1 MCPLFYVI
9 CVVQSKKILSA
20 KISEKMAEQ
29 AEGMEVDLP
38 TRPSDEQ
45 KGKKRFEVKKV
56 TKLVRFC
63 SLVFSIFYKVMAGNF
78 GKTLLLS

>member
-56 TKLVRFC
+56 TKLVQFC
-63 SLVFSIFYKVMAGNF
+63 SFVFSIFYTTTATRFFSM
-78 GKTLLLS
+78 